1 MPEPRTLDAFL
12 GLIRRDMLLASR
24 ARADMLNPVLFSV
37 LVTALFPLAISAAP
51 QTLRTLA
58 PGIIW
63 VAALLASLLSLDPMF
78 RGDFEDGTLEQLAT
92 APHPFPVLVLA
103 KILAHWATSS
113 LPLVLVSP
121 LLAILMNYPAAAIPA
136 LVATLLAGTPVISAL
151 GAVGVSLTVGV
162 RRGGVLL
169 SLLILPLYVPVLI
182 FGAGAA
188 DAAASGLS
196 IAGHLQLLAA
206 MSVLAVTLAPLAAAA
221 GLRIS
226 LE

>member
-1 MPEPRTLDAFL
+1 MA
-12 GLIRRDMLLASR
+12 LIHRDLLLASR
-24 ARADMLNPVLFSV
+24 ARAEILNPVLFFV
-37 LVTALFPLAISAAP
+37 LVTALFPLAVSAAP

-63 VAALLASLLSLDPMF
+63 VAALLASLLSLDMMF
-78 RGDFEDGTLEQLAT
+78 RSDFEDGTLEQLAVS
-92 APHPFPVLVLA
+92 PHPFPLLVLG
-103 KILAHWATSS
+103 KVIAHWTVAS
-113 LPLVLVSP
+113 LPLVVVSP
-121 LLAILMNYPAAAIPA
+121 LLAVLMNYPMEAVPQLA
-136 LVATLLAGTPVISAL
+136 ATLLLGTPVISAL
-151 GAVGVSLTVGV
+151 GAVGVALTVGV

-188 DAAASGLS
+188 DAAASGLP
-196 IAGHLQLLAA
+196 ITGHLQLLAG
-206 MSVLAVTLAPLAAAA
+206 MSVLAMTLAPLAAAA